1 VRWRA
6 ATCKGRSGFFGL
18 LPGLG
23 NPLTVRSSI
32 DAAALRALKPTAS
45 LHGAQLRAEL
55 TVNNA
60 AIAA

>member
-6 ATCKGRSGFFGL
+6 ATSEGRSGLFGL
-18 LPGLG
+18 IPGFE

-55 TVNNA
+55 TSDN